1 MTRQRPAFA
10 VGLACLLVLAASGAA
25 RGAITDLTTWTEIQ
39 DPPNPSFTASTTSSQ
54 ATLLAGNGAIPSGTD
69 IGYKSVNGLTPAL
82 STAGH
87 AFDPSSSF
95 SVAVDFNLTFANAP
109 SGALAIG
116 FGIGEDG
123 DGANSAGAVMFTS
136 NGSPSLFFGAAARVN
151 DVNQPGGL
159 IPVAASPSGT
169 LFASYDATS
178 GDVRLGATPAP
189 GAAAPTGTAVYPAI
203 QNLWAGGDLL
213 ASFFLRSDATL
224 GPAWQGGNGQ
234 AVFSNFRVLSGSPT
248 AIVPEPSGL
257 AVSRRYSCLLAA
269 DPWWPRRKS
278 RPLSVTMAWP
288 LCLCRRYLGR

>member
-1 MTRQRPAFA
+1 MPRQLPAFA
-10 VGLACLLVLAASGAA
+10 AGLACLLLPASGAAQEA
-25 RGAITDLTTWTEIQ
+25 RGAITDLTTWTQIQ
-39 DPPNPSFTASTTSSQ
+39 DPPNPNFTSSATVSQ

-95 SVAVDFNLTFANAP
+95 AVAVDLNMTFANAP

-136 NGSPSLFFGAAARVN
+136 NGSPQFFFGAAARVN
-151 DVNQPGGL
+151 DVNQPSGV
-159 IPVAASPSGT
+159 IPVAASLSGT

-178 GDVRLGATPAP
+178 GNVTLGATPAMS
-189 GAAAPTGTAVYPAI
+189 AAAPTGTALYPAI
-203 QNLWAGGDLL
+203 QNSWAGGDLL
-213 ASFFLRSDATL
+213 TSFFLRSDATL
-224 GPAWQGGNGQ
+224 GPAWQGGNAQ
-234 AVFSNFRVLSGSPT
+234 AVFSNFRVLSGSPI

-257 AVSRRYSCLLAA
+257 AIVLVSLVAAASLRRRRRA
-269 DPWWPRRKS
+269 PR
-278 RPLSVTMAWP
+278 
-288 LCLCRRYLGR
+288 